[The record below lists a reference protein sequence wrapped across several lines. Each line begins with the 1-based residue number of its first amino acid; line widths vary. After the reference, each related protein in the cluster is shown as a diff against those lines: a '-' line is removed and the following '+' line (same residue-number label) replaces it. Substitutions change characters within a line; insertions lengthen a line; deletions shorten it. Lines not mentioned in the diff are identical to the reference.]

1 MLSLSQLLL
10 PLVALTASG
19 LTLFSGFGLG
29 TILMPAFAIF
39 FPVEVAVAATGVVHL
54 ANNLFK
60 LALLG
65 RRADW
70 GVVARF
76 ALPGAL
82 AAIAGAWLLTAL
94 AHFPAIGSYTLAGS
108 TFQVSLV
115 KLVLGALIAAFA
127 VLELAPSLEARI
139 RLDKRHLPLGGALS
153 GFFGG
158 LSGHQGALRSAVL
171 LKCGLGKEAFITTG
185 VVCAV
190 VVDVTR
196 LATYGVAFFLDHFQ
210 SIKEAG
216 GLGIVALT
224 TLAAFAG
231 AFMGT
236 RLMKKVTMRAV
247 QIIVG
252 GLLLLVALGLMGG
265 LI

>member
-60 LALLG
+60 LALVG
-65 RRADW
+65 PKADW
-70 GVVARF
+70 RVVARF
-76 ALPGAL
+76 APLASL
-82 AAIAGAWLLTAL
+82 AAMIGAWLLTSL
-94 AHFPAIGSYTLAGS
+94 AHLPALGRYMLAGR
-108 TFQVSLV
+108 TFEVSPV
-115 KLVLGALIAAFA
+115 KLVVGVLIAAFA
-127 VLELAPSLEARI
+127 VLELLPKLEARI
-139 RLDKRHLPLGGALS
+139 RLERRHLPLGGALS

-171 LKCGLGKEAFITTG
+171 LRCGLGKEAFIATG

-190 VVDVTR
+190 IVDVTR
-196 LATYGVAFFLDHFQ
+196 LATYGAAFFLDHFQ
-210 SIKEAG
+210 SLRDAG

-231 AFMGT
+231 AFAAS